1 MYRIK
6 VIDKNMPN
14 TYRWYNDRQTA
25 HIVAST
31 IIRNRDAQAVE
42 VINLKT
48 NKIEAVYSNRKG

>member
-25 HIVAST
+25 HIVAYATEMHKLLTSKQT
-31 IIRNRDAQAVE
+31 
-42 VINLKT
+42 K
-48 NKIEAVYSNRKG
+48 